1 MMRRS
6 QSVRNQPRPSLALI
20 SDDLGVLREGD
31 ESNEDVLRKQLIEKD
46 RECDRLQTQVQQLQA
61 QLAQRPSLESVQELQ
76 KEHKNLE
83 LLLQGTQREN
93 ERCMA
98 DIERGKT
105 REKML
110 ERELARLA
118 GDNWQVSLDIAPS
131 PAAFQPHATL
141 SGHRHSLPSAAS
153 DASGDINNAALLAR
167 LDQIR
172 LTVLGMEQRALQ
184 REEKLNKNIQVAE
197 AEARKYED
205 ISKSLTA

>member
-1 MMRRS
+1 MRRS

-61 QLAQRPSLESVQELQ
+61 QLAQRPSLETIQELQ
-76 KEHKNLE
+76 KDHKNLE

-98 DIERGKT
+98 DIDRGKT

-118 GDNWQVSLDIAPS
+118 GDNWQAALDITPS
-131 PAAFQPHATL
+131 SSFQPRATL
-141 SGHRHSLPSAAS
+141 HGHRHSPAPAAS
-153 DASGDINNAALLAR
+153 DANGDVNNAALLAR

-172 LTVLGMEQRALQ
+172 LTVLGMEQRTML
-184 REEKLNKNIQVAE
+184 REEKLNKNIEMAE
-197 AEARKYED
+197 AEARKYDD
-205 ISKSLTA
+205 ISKSLAA

>member
-1 MMRRS
+1 MRRS

-20 SDDLGVLREGD
+20 SDDLGILREGD

-61 QLAQRPSLESVQELQ
+61 QLAQRPSLETIQELQ
-76 KEHKNLE
+76 KDHKNLE

-98 DIERGKT
+98 DIDRGKT

-110 ERELARLA
+110 ERELARLV
-118 GDNWQVSLDIAPS
+118 GDNWQATLDITPS
-131 PAAFQPHATL
+131 SSFQPRATL
-141 SGHRHSLPSAAS
+141 HGHRHSPAPATS
-153 DASGDINNAALLAR
+153 DANGDTNNAALLAR

-172 LTVLGMEQRALQ
+172 LTVLGMEQRTLL
-184 REEKLNKNIQVAE
+184 REEKLNKNIEMAE
-197 AEARKYED
+197 AEARKYEN
-205 ISKSLTA
+205 ISKSLAA

>member
-1 MMRRS
+1 MRRS

-20 SDDLGVLREGD
+20 SDDLGILREGD

-61 QLAQRPSLESVQELQ
+61 QLAQRPSLETIQELQ
-76 KEHKNLE
+76 KDHKNLE

-98 DIERGKT
+98 DIDRGKT

-110 ERELARLA
+110 ERELARLV
-118 GDNWQVSLDIAPS
+118 GDNWQATLDIS
-131 PAAFQPHATL
+131 PNSSFQPRATL
-141 SGHRHSLPSAAS
+141 NGHRHSPALTAS
-153 DASGDINNAALLAR
+153 DANGDTNNAALLAR

-172 LTVLGMEQRALQ
+172 LTVLGIEQRTML
-184 REEKLNKNIQVAE
+184 REEKLNKNIEMAE

-205 ISKSLTA
+205 ISKSLAA

>member
-1 MMRRS
+1 MRRS

-31 ESNEDVLRKQLIEKD
+31 ESNEDILRKQLIEKD

-61 QLAQRPSLESVQELQ
+61 QLAQRPSLETIQELQ
-76 KEHKNLE
+76 KDHKNLE

-98 DIERGKT
+98 DIDRGKT

-118 GDNWQVSLDIAPS
+118 GDNWQAALDITPS
-131 PAAFQPHATL
+131 SSFQPRATL
-141 SGHRHSLPSAAS
+141 HGHRHSPAPSAS
-153 DASGDINNAALLAR
+153 DANSDINNTALLAR

-172 LTVLGMEQRALQ
+172 LTVLGMEQRTLL
-184 REEKLNKNIQVAE
+184 REEKLNKNIEMAE

>member
-1 MMRRS
+1 MIRRS

-61 QLAQRPSLESVQELQ
+61 QLAQRPSLETVQELE
-76 KEHKNLE
+76 KDHKNLE

-118 GDNWQVSLDIAPS
+118 GDNWQASLDIAPS
-131 PAAFQPHATL
+131 SATFQPRATL
-141 SGHRHSLPSAAS
+141 HGHRHSPAPAAS
-153 DASGDINNAALLAR
+153 DANGDTNNAALLAR

-172 LTVLGMEQRALQ
+172 LTVLGMEQRVLL
-184 REEKLNKNIQVAE
+184 REEKLNKNIEMAE